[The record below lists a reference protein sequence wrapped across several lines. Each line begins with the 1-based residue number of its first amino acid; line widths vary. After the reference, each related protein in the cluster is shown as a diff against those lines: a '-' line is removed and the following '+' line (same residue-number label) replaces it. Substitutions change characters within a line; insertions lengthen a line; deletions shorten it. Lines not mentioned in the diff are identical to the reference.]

1 MNYSQYDKI
10 ASKYD
15 TLFRDETSLVEN
27 REVGGMLP
35 PLTGSILDIG
45 CGTGLLTEI
54 ADVNPGDYLG
64 IDPSQ
69 GMLDQ
74 FIKKHP
80 LFKRRLV
87 CEAYTG
93 HNLDCKEFD
102 NVVALFGAPSYL
114 SPYAILSIKR
124 CKGHKFLMFYKEN
137 YHPVTYEKC
146 DVEFKHV
153 VYTMRELCVMFGEQ
167 NVSEYHNYLI
177 VNCV

>member
-15 TLFRDETSLVEN
+15 TLFRDEMSLVEN
-27 REVGGMLP
+27 REVGEMLP

-54 ADVNPGDYLG
+54 SEINPKDYLG
-64 IDPSQ
+64 IDASR

-80 LFKRRLV
+80 SFEQKLV
-87 CEAYTG
+87 CDAFTG
-93 HNLDCKEFD
+93 KNVDCWNFD
-102 NVVALFGAPSYL
+102 NVIALFGSPSYL
-114 SPYAILSIKR
+114 SPYAVLSIKR
-124 CKGHKFLMFYKEN
+124 CKGHKFLMFYKEK

-146 DVEFKHV
+146 NVEFNHV
-153 VYTMRELCVMFGEQ
+153 VYTKRELCVIFGKE
-167 NVSEYHNYLI
+167 NVFEYHNYI
-177 VNCV
+177 VVKI